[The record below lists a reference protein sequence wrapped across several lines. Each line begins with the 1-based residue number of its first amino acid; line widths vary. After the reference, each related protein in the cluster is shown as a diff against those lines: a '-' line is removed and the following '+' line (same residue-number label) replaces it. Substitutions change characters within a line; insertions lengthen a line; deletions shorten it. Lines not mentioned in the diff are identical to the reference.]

1 MMENFDKNA
10 VITSIKLISKLM
22 SSGELNED
30 NDLDLLNQ
38 YFNDGQIKTIVNY
51 FIEEN
56 SLYSYEGV

>member
-1 MMENFDKNA
+1 MENFDKNA